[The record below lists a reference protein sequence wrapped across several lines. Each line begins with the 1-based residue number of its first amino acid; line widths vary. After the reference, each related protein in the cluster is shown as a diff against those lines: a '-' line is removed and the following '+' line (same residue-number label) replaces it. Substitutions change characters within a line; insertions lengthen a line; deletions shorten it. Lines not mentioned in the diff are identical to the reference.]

1 MIKSSSA
8 TASRSPK
15 GRLRKPAA
23 ARSERRAH
31 GAQARLS
38 ARVLTIVPLLFAA
51 WSAVASRRTRDI
63 YLTSFAGGICA
74 VSGLVLNMLGWQ
86 WMKRTIGQT

>member
-1 MIKSSSA
+1 
-8 TASRSPK
+8 
-15 GRLRKPAA
+15 
-23 ARSERRAH
+23 
-31 GAQARLS
+31 
-38 ARVLTIVPLLFAA
+38 VLTIVPLLFAA